1 MPNVTVRLS
10 KEMYWRL
17 RELSIQQGIPLE
29 RFIVSILHSALVA
42 GIAPSQAEPAVQQ
55 AATSL
60 DSLPIEPEAR
70 PVSS

>member
-29 RFIVSILHSALVA
+29 RFIVSVLHSALVTSMVPPEA
-42 GIAPSQAEPAVQQ
+42 GSV
-55 AATSL
+55 AAQSGVAL
-60 DSLPIEPEAR
+60 DSLPVEQEAR